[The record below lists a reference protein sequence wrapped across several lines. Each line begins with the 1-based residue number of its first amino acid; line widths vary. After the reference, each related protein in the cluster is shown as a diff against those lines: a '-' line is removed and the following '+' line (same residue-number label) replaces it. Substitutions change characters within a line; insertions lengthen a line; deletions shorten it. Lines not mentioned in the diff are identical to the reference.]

1 MIKRILTSIWF
12 LAVFITVPL
21 IILLPPVFD
30 KYNCKVVSEG
40 SVLSEQNASIYFE
53 DLDSDGQIERI
64 ESFRQPGS
72 VNRLAFQFFKE
83 NGGMVDQINFPDEF
97 NNEINRLYFADVD
110 KDGNKEVY
118 AFSFQN
124 DSLILNW
131 VQVTPQ
137 ISPFYSLPICKI
149 NYYNNHMLDYELGDF
164 YCVDLENDGKKELVF
179 AVAGG
184 YSYSP
189 RQIFKVDIENRGIEQ
204 SENTGSAYGPL
215 SFFDLDGDGKLE
227 IISEG
232 KATPVRDWFNLPY
245 NEPAPC
251 LKIYNSDLTFYCPPV
266 KFMEGVQSIT
276 QTFITKD
283 DENRNEL
290 LCTLLSSSSECE
302 SFKAYKISIEGK
314 KTDSLAYESIDR
326 MRTKYVFQNDKGN
339 FVTQINPSEFLE
351 YNAKLEIISHFRIRG
366 NENMNFISKGDINHD
381 GYNEYFFTNSELNEI
396 HIFSNNFRWHHVIDM
411 KNQLLTSKV
420 NLFVEQ
426 NRFNIVT
433 TKRYLTYSFI
443 TSPYY
448 FFRYFFYAGIY
459 LAGVLLIFLLQKAI
473 ELRLKERYRL
483 KSQVHELQLKT
494 LRNQLDPHFI
504 YNTFNTIASVIK
516 QGKSEEAYN
525 LFIQLSKMVRSNLET
540 TNEIYSTIGQEV
552 DFVKDYLGIQKY
564 RFKELFDYEVD
575 IDKKVNS
582 EMKIPKMLLQIH
594 VENALKH
601 GIRNSSI
608 KGFLSVRVIKEEKS
622 IKMEI
627 EDNGVGRKKSK
638 QINAGVSGIG
648 LSTIEQIIELNNQKG
663 KNYISQKIVDLKD
676 QNGMES
682 GTLVVLRV
690 MV

>member
-1 MIKRILTSIWF
+1 
-12 LAVFITVPL
+12 
-21 IILLPPVFD
+21 
-30 KYNCKVVSEG
+30 
-40 SVLSEQNASIYFE
+40 
-53 DLDSDGQIERI
+53 
-64 ESFRQPGS
+64 
-72 VNRLAFQFFKE
+72 
-83 NGGMVDQINFPDEF
+83 
-97 NNEINRLYFADVD
+97 
-110 KDGNKEVY
+110 
-118 AFSFQN
+118 
-124 DSLILNW
+124 
-131 VQVTPQ
+131 
-137 ISPFYSLPICKI
+137 
-149 NYYNNHMLDYELGDF
+149 
-164 YCVDLENDGKKELVF
+164 
-179 AVAGG
+179 
-184 YSYSP
+184 
-189 RQIFKVDIENRGIEQ
+189 
-204 SENTGSAYGPL
+204 
-215 SFFDLDGDGKLE
+215 
-227 IISEG
+227 
-232 KATPVRDWFNLPY
+232 
-245 NEPAPC
+245 
-251 LKIYNSDLTFYCPPV
+251 
-266 KFMEGVQSIT
+266 
-276 QTFITKD
+276 
-283 DENRNEL
+283 
-290 LCTLLSSSSECE
+290 
-302 SFKAYKISIEGK
+302 
-314 KTDSLAYESIDR
+314 

-483 KSQVHELQLKT
+483 KSQVHELQLKI